1 MARSD
6 RSEDK
11 VPHLRAHGALNP
23 RPERV
28 TDEEFL
34 SSDFFD
40 SRDLLQVKYEMLRR
54 VERESQ
60 SVSKTAASFGLSR
73 PTFYQAQVA
82 LTEGGLPGLL
92 PRRRGP
98 KGAHKLTEEV
108 MASIEQALEEDDS
121 LRGPQL
127 AEMVRDR
134 FGISVHPR
142 SIDRGLTRLREKN
155 STRSRESKADA

>member
-1 MARSD
+1 MAKSNNY
-6 RSEDK
+6 ENK
-11 VPHLRAHGALNP
+11 AAHLHAHGALNP
-23 RPERV
+23 RPEEV

-54 VERESQ
+54 VEREGQ
-60 SVSKTAASFGLSR
+60 PVSKAAASFGLSR
-73 PTFYQAQVA
+73 PTFYQAQSA

-92 PRRRGP
+92 PQRRGP
-98 KGAHKLTEEV
+98 RGAHKLTEEV
-108 MASIEQALEEDDS
+108 MEFIEQALAEDDS

-134 FGISVHPR
+134 FGVSIHPR
-142 SIDRGLTRLREKN
+142 SIERGMARLREKKLHKKQG
-155 STRSRESKADA
+155 E

>member
-1 MARSD
+1 MAKSNN
-6 RSEDK
+6 SEDK
-11 VPHLRAHGALNP
+11 ADHLRAQSALNP
-23 RPERV
+23 RPEAV

-34 SSDFFD
+34 SSEFFD

-54 VERESQ
+54 VEREGQ
-60 SVSKTAASFGLSR
+60 PVSRAAASFGLSR
-73 PTFYQAQVA
+73 PTFYQARSA

-92 PRRRGP
+92 PQRRGP

-108 MASIEQALEEDDS
+108 MEYVEDVLTEDDS

-134 FGISVHPR
+134 FGVSVHPR
-142 SIDRGLTRLREKN
+142 SIERGLARLREKKLHKKQ
-155 STRSRESKADA
+155 EE